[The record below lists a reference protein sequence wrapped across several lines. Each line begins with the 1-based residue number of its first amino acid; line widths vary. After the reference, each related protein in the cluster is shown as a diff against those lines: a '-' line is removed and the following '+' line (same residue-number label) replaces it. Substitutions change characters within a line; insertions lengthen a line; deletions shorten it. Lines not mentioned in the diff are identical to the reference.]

1 MAINLAGFLYS
12 DNGTAIQSASI
23 TLIDSGGNTEATT
36 TNIINPIINFCLFIQ

>member
-36 TNIINPIINFCLFIQ
+36 TTNSSGYWLSLIHI